1 MGFRVGKITVF
12 RESGGLSFGLVRG
25 WFRLKFPVLMCL
37 LLCRFGVFA
46 AEFEGFGDFGCFR
59 RLRAYKG

>member
-1 MGFRVGKITVF
+1 M
-12 RESGGLSFGLVRG
+12 RG